1 MRAGCPMGS
10 NGGHEGPPRGTGA
23 RLLLATAL
31 CVALSASAHAATPLR
46 TIVEDVPGSTAHRY
60 GTRDNRRELDAHAEG
75 REEPARRLPGRL
87 PHGRRH
93 AVHREGGDQPRSAEL
108 ALRGEP
114 GRGRARSRPSTASSG
129 ARRWSPTRPM
139 PAARAPSGAWSLRH
153 YATESA
159 LLSGAATQDRP
170 PAAHAVE
177 LRRGDA
183 EHLLGHE
190 QPDDRG
196 RRLPL
201 LPGLPRRP
209 AGKGHAARLRPGDVG
224 PGRDAVH
231 RREHPGR
238 RRERRRDDR

>member
-10 NGGHEGPPRGTGA
+10 NGGHEGPPRGSGA

-46 TIVEDVPGSTAHRY
+46 TIVEDVPGSTAHSY
-60 GTRDNRRELDAHAEG
+60 GTRDNVGNSMHTLKVVKSPLGGYLGVYHTVIGTRYVVKVATSLDLLNWRFEANLAVDASQPTIYSLKRGAALVAYETHAG
-75 REEPARRLPGRL
+75 CPGAKRCL
-87 PHGRRH
+87 
-93 AVHREGGDQPRSAEL
+93 V
-108 ALRGEP
+108 
-114 GRGRARSRPSTASSG
+114 
-129 ARRWSPTRPM
+129 
-139 PAARAPSGAWSLRH
+139 LRH

-159 LLSGAATQDRP
+159 LLSGAASEDHP

-190 QPDDRG
+190 QPEDRG

-209 AGKGHAARLRPGDVG
+209 PGKGHAASTST
-224 PGRDAVH
+224 
-231 RREHPGR
+231 RRRGR
-238 RRERRRDDR
+238 RSRRRP